1 MEPKSLSRRRF
12 LAAAT
17 IAAASVTLKPTFGD
31 SQDLASLTLK
41 EASESLRRKRASPV
55 DLTQAC
61 LKRIETLD
69 PVLNAFITVTRD
81 QAMQT
86 ARAME

>member
-1 MEPKSLSRRRF
+1 MQRHSLSRRSF

-17 IAAASVTLKPTFGD
+17 FAAAGVALKPTFGE

-41 EASESLRRKRASPV
+41 EASELLRRKKASPV

-61 LKRIETLD
+61 LKRIETTI
-69 PVLNAFITVTRD
+69 PR
-81 QAMQT
+81 
-86 ARAME
+86 